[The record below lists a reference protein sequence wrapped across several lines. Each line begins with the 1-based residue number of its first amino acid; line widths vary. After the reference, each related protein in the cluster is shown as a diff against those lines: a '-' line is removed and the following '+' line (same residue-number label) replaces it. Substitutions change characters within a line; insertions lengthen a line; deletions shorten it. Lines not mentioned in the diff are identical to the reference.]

1 MSSYFKYIAI
11 FQTELIHNP
20 VTSKLIADP
29 VKVEFFSGPQVLN
42 IPVQMSRVMVQGQ
55 NAPISQSAKLSL
67 SKQKYVSITVRTKD
81 SDPYSARV
89 FCETQLD
96 TAIASLSLLY
106 DPGIFAHQVYRGWV
120 LETENSIMEAWIQV
134 KPPVV
139 VSANISQEFESIL
152 SKFPEDSDLKG
163 RFSLMSRFLAKELL
177 VPPSEEKFLYL
188 WTILE
193 IFPMKGTS
201 DIKPISTYLAKV
213 TSCEEKEVK
222 EKLKIG
228 RLCGSRGKLV
238 HDGKLDISYKELGL
252 TITKLEEICLT
263 VMRSMCGLP
272 YSGVLDKYLHT

>member
-1 MSSYFKYIAI
+1 MSGYFKYIAI
-11 FQTELIHNP
+11 FQTELIQRP
-20 VTSKLIADP
+20 AISKLIADP
-29 VKVEFFSGPQVLN
+29 VKVEFFTGPQVLN

-55 NAPISQSAKLSL
+55 NSPITQSAKLSINEGR
-67 SKQKYVSITVRTKD
+67 YVSITVRTKD
-81 SDPYSARV
+81 SNPYSAKQ
-89 FCETQLD
+89 FCEAHLD
-96 TAIASLSLLY
+96 TAIAGLSLLC

-120 LETENSIMEAWIQV
+120 LEEQKAILEAWIQI

-139 VSANISQEFESIL
+139 VSSEVSQALENIL
-152 SKFPEDSDLKG
+152 SKLPEDKDLKE

-201 DIKPISTYLAKV
+201 DIRPISVYLAKI
-213 TSCEEKEVK
+213 TGYEEQEVK
-222 EKLKIG
+222 AKLQIG
-228 RLCGSRGKLV
+228 RLCRSRGKLV
-238 HDGKLDISYKELGL
+238 HDGKLDFSYEELGS

-272 YSGVLDKYLHT
+272 YSGVLDKYLKV